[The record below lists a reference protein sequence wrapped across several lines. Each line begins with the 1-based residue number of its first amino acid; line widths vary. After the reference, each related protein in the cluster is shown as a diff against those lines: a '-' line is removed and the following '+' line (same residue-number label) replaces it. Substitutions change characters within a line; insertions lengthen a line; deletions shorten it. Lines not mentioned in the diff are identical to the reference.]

1 MKNNEILE
9 DMERETLS
17 TWVKTMLTIYPTL
30 PNIIKVIDSI
40 VELRATNLTS
50 AYTSSGQL
58 KYSSY
63 DQVDRVIK
71 MMERKSKMLRIHDF
85 VCDLIK
91 PLKKE
96 ELRFLKLR
104 FFTRMRIEKLVE
116 VTGISTRSVYRKAHH
131 IISKLTSALSVR
143 GITSCD
149 IEDMVKG
156 EHWIYAQYDKHA
168 SEKKTN
174 FLKGRNFTGRMVE
187 DKNMKELVC

>member
-9 DMERETLS
+9 DMEREALG

-91 PLKKE
+91 PLTKE

-131 IISKLTSALSVR
+131 IISKLTNTLSVR

-174 FLKGRNFTGRMVE
+174 FLKGRNFTDHMVE
-187 DKNMKELVC
+187 DKSLKEQVC